1 MDCGMNC
8 PIHLTDLFRRTAKTA
23 VAHILIAFSGKFNYY
38 HYKNFRIMEDTRF
51 QQATPGTQEQ
61 KSKHSKRGF
70 ASMDPEQQRAI
81 SREGGKAAHQQ
92 GVAHKFT
99 SEEARAAGK
108 KGGEAVSKN
117 REHMAAIGR
126 KGGTNRGKKK
136 STVEENNQQ

>member
-1 MDCGMNC
+1 
-8 PIHLTDLFRRTAKTA
+8 
-23 VAHILIAFSGKFNYY
+23 
-38 HYKNFRIMEDTRF
+38 MEDIRY
-51 QQATPGTQEQ
+51 QHATPVHHAPEKNPEQ

-108 KGGEAVSKN
+108 KGGEAVSRN

-136 STVEENNQQ
+136 SSVENNDNQQ

>member
-1 MDCGMNC
+1 MEDIRFQHAT
-8 PIHLTDLFRRTAKTA
+8 P
-23 VAHILIAFSGKFNYY
+23 VAHAAE
-38 HYKNFRIMEDTRF
+38 KNQD
-51 QQATPGTQEQ
+51 Q

-136 STVEENNQQ
+136 NNAENESNNNEQ

>member
-1 MDCGMNC
+1 
-8 PIHLTDLFRRTAKTA
+8 
-23 VAHILIAFSGKFNYY
+23 
-38 HYKNFRIMEDTRF
+38 MEDIRY
-51 QQATPGTQEQ
+51 QQVASTAPMHD
-61 KSKHSKRGF
+61 KSSVEKARHSKRGF

-117 REHMAAIGR
+117 REHMATIGR

-136 STVEENNQQ
+136 VNIETDSQH

>member
-1 MDCGMNC
+1 
-8 PIHLTDLFRRTAKTA
+8 
-23 VAHILIAFSGKFNYY
+23 
-38 HYKNFRIMEDTRF
+38 MEDIRY
-51 QQATPGTQEQ
+51 QQLAPSADNLDKNQEE
-61 KSKHSKRGF
+61 KPKHSKRGF

-81 SREGGKAAHQQ
+81 SREGGRAAHKQ

-136 STVEENNQQ
+136 NANTNNEENTSQQ